1 MPGLCDSN
9 VFISRDEAM
18 HADFAIHL
26 INNHIVKNHLKKI
39 REIFLSALVIEKNLL
54 LSHYL

>member
-9 VFISRDEAM
+9 VFLFLEMKQCMLILHS
-18 HADFAIHL
+18 
-26 INNHIVKNHLKKI
+26 INNHIVNKPSKEKL
-39 REIFLSALVIEKNLL
+39 EIFLSALVIEKNLL

>member
-1 MPGLCDSN
+1 M
-9 VFISRDEAM
+9 AM

-26 INNHIVKNHLKKI
+26 INNHIVNKPPSKKK

>member
-26 INNHIVKNHLKKI
+26 INNHIVNKPSKE

>member
-26 INNHIVKNHLKKI
+26 ITILLIKPSKEKI